1 MTRVCINTGSHH
13 KNVRRSCEQVN
24 RSGLCELL
32 YKDKSKGEKET
43 VISGMKVPFVETGG
57 IGYVGGKMS
66 LVLNSLNLKCW

>member
-1 MTRVCINTGSHH
+1 MLRVCISTGSHH

-32 YKDKSKGEKET
+32 YRVRSKGERET

-57 IGYVGGKMS
+57 IGQA
-66 LVLNSLNLKCW
+66 LLWEER